1 MAHTSASSQ
10 ITSGRTRRQ
19 PGLRNPRPRA
29 PSVVSASR
37 EYVASIIL
45 VGSAMNAR
53 ARFSV
58 LFTLLGVSMAAAS
71 VSYTWPLLVL
81 LAWFGGS
88 FVVVGIAYAAAS
100 SRLFGKR
107 PNGTFSPYASVLL
120 APYLS

>member
-1 MAHTSASSQ
+1 
-10 ITSGRTRRQ
+10 
-19 PGLRNPRPRA
+19 
-29 PSVVSASR
+29 
-37 EYVASIIL
+37 
-45 VGSAMNAR
+45 MNAR

-120 APYLS
+120 APYLSLTWLIWAIQRLLSKEPCCNQVQPGL